1 MSNEKCQMDDKM
13 NERRDDT
20 TETNPDEP
28 STLKRDQEQHGYY
41 YDDETGYEVY
51 DPSEDE
57 DDDENVAEQSAP
69 RS

>member
-1 MSNEKCQMDDKM
+1 M

-20 TETNPDEP
+20 TETNEGEP
-28 STLKRDQEQHGYY
+28 STIKRDQEQHGYY

-57 DDDENVAEQSAP
+57 EADENMTDQINGSIAS
-69 RS
+69 

>member
-1 MSNEKCQMDDKM
+1 MEQEI

-20 TETNPDEP
+20 TETKQDEP

-51 DPSEDE
+51 DPAKDEDE
-57 DDDENVAEQSAP
+57 DDEGANSP
-69 RS
+69 